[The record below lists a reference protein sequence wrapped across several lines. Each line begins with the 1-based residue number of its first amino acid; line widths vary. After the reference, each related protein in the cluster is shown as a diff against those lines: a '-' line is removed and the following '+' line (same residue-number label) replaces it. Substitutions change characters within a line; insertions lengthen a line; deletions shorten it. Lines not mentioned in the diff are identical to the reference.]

1 MSGSDSTAAGGPPV
15 TPPARASIA
24 VIGAGIVGNCLVAHL
39 ADLGWRDLVLIDKGP
54 LPNPGGSTGHA
65 SNFIFPTDHNRE
77 IAMLT
82 LESQRQYAALGVNTT
97 CGGIEVAR
105 TEARMEELRRRM
117 TSARV
122 WGIEAELLSPAGVV
136 EKAPFVKGDVI
147 RGGFHTPSV
156 SVVDSVRAGTI
167 MRERAQAKG
176 ALTVLADTEVT
187 ALEVTRPPFGRPR
200 IRAVATARGTIA
212 VEQVVIACGVWSPR
226 LAAMAGATIPLT
238 PAVHQMADLGP
249 IDLLHRTG
257 NEIAYPIVRDM
268 DAFMYERQSH
278 DAMEVGSYAHRPI
291 LVHPDDIPS
300 LAEAERS
307 PTELPF
313 TAGDFAPQLEQARE
327 IMGGLLAGSEMRYS
341 VNGLLSLTPDT
352 HQVLGE
358 TAEVEKLW
366 SAAAVWVK
374 EGPGTARLIAE
385 WITHGYPRLCDPHA
399 SDVTRFYPHERT
411 VGHIRQRCR
420 EHFNKTYGIVH
431 PREQWASG
439 RGLSRAP
446 FHDRTAALGAEF
458 FEARGWERPQWYA
471 SNADLVERHGVADRP
486 HEWDRRWWSPI
497 IDAEHLHL
505 REKVGVVDL
514 SAFQIFDVSGPGVVP
529 CLERL
534 TVNRCD
540 RPVGRCIYTPLLTPD
555 GGVRADLTIQRLAD
569 DRFRIVTGVFD
580 GARDEVWFRRHL
592 PADGSVQLENLSSG
606 LCTLGVWGPDAGALL
621 STITDTPLS
630 QAAFPYGTLQG
641 NHRRRARDDA
651 AHLVRGRERLGDLRA
666 DAAGDASL
674 GRDSRGRPRLR
685 RPAGG
690 PGGLRHHGPAGEGL
704 RAHGRGS
711 RLGAL
716 AGRGRPRAGRR
727 EGRGLHREGGLPAGA
742 RRGTGGEAVH
752 VHHGQPHRRVGDG
765 PIPHRGQRADPDPR
779 RRPHRRR
786 PRPRVARHLGRN
798 GAVGRPVPPAR
809 LPAGRARGARH
820 PAAGAVHERGLPG
833 DGGRGSRPVRSREH
847 SDEGMRARPGGA
859 PVAVRGLVQG

>member
-1 MSGSDSTAAGGPPV
+1 MKGFNKSSTVRSAAP
-15 TPPARASIA
+15 TRASIA

-39 ADLGWRDLVLIDKGP
+39 AELGWRDLLLIDKGP
-54 LPNPGGSTGHA
+54 LPKPGGSTSHA

-82 LESQRQYAALGVNTT
+82 LDSQRQYEALGVNTT

-117 TSARV
+117 TSARA
-122 WGIEAELLSPAGVV
+122 WGIEAELLSSAEVV
-136 EKAPFVKGDVI
+136 AKAPFVNGDVI
-147 RGGFHTPSV
+147 RGGFYTPSA

-176 ALTVLADTEVT
+176 VLTVLANTEVT
-187 ALEVTRPPFGRPR
+187 GLEVTRPPIGRPR
-200 IRAVATARGTIA
+200 IRAVVTADGAIE

-238 PAVHQMADLGP
+238 PAVHQMANFGP

-257 NEIAYPIVRDM
+257 NEIGFPIVRDM
-268 DAFMYERQSH
+268 DTFMYERQSQ
-278 DAMEVGSYAHRPI
+278 DAMQVGSYAHRPI

-313 TAGDFAPQLEQARE
+313 TSGDFAPQLERARE
-327 IMGGLLAGSEMRYS
+327 IMGALLAGSEMGYA
-341 VNGLLSLTPDT
+341 VNGLLSLTPDAQ
-352 HQVLGE
+352 QVLGE
-358 TAEVEKLW
+358 TLEVEKLW

-374 EGPGTARLIAE
+374 EGPGTARLVAE
-385 WITHGYPRLCDPHA
+385 WITYGYPRLCDPHG

-411 VGHIRQRCR
+411 VQHIRQRSR

-439 RGLSRAP
+439 RGMKRAS

-458 FEARGWERPQWYA
+458 HEARGWERPQWYA
-471 SNADLVERHGVADRP
+471 SNADLVSRYAVADRP

-505 REKVGVVDL
+505 REKVGMVDL
-514 SAFQIFDVSGPGVVP
+514 SGFQIFDASGPRVTP
-529 CLERL
+529 YLERL

-540 RPVGRCIYTPLLTPD
+540 RPVGRCIYTPLLTPE
-555 GGVRADLTIQRLAD
+555 GGIRADLTIQRLAE
-569 DRFRIVTGVFD
+569 DRFRIVTGAFD

-592 PADGSVQLENLSSG
+592 PTDGSVQFENLSSA

-630 QAAFPYGTLQG
+630 QAAFPYGTLQEAIVG
-641 NHRRRARDDA
+641 GVPVTMLRISYVGENGWEIYAGMPHGVHLWDA
-651 AHLVRGRERLGDLRA
+651 VLE
-666 DAAGDASL
+666 
-674 GRDSRGRPRLR
+674 
-685 RPAGG
+685 
-690 PGGLRHHGPAGEGL
+690 
-704 RAHGRGS
+704 
-711 RLGAL
+711 
-716 AGRGRPRAGRR
+716 
-727 EGRGLHREGGLPAGA
+727 
-742 RRGTGGEAVH
+742 
-752 VHHGQPHRRVGDG
+752 
-765 PIPHRGQRADPDPR
+765 
-779 RRPHRRR
+779 
-786 PRPRVARHLGRN
+786 
-798 GAVGRPVPPAR
+798 
-809 LPAGRARGARH
+809 AGRAFDARPVGMGVYGSTGRLEKGYALMGAELGSEHSPVEAGLGQARVKDADFIGRNAYLQARSARPMSKLRTLTMDTHADAPGLRRFPTGGNEPILTADGARIVDACDRESRVTSAGMGPSVGKYLLLAYLPIEH
-820 PAAGAVHERGLPG
+820 AAPG
-833 DGGRGSRPVRSREH
+833 TKLQVLYMNRAYPVTV
-847 SDEGMRARPGGA
+847 AAA
-859 PVAVRGLVQG
+859 PVFDPGNTRMKA